1 LAKAKRGGF
10 AKTCPEEMLSVLLKA
25 IQERTKLDPKLVG
38 DVQIGNVLM
47 PGSGAFTARQA
58 VLMAG
63 YPVDVPVMCI
73 NRQCSSGLQAVANVA
88 AAIKAGHVDVGIGGG
103 VESMSMFDMMAVL
116 NPDKVAPGAVEHE
129 ESRKCLIPMGLT
141 SENVAEKYGIPR
153 EVQDTLAAASHEK
166 AVKAQKAGLFD
177 SEIVPMMGRTA
188 KGEKMVSKDEGMK
201 EGTTVASLGKL
212 NPAFKQG
219 GTTTAGNSS
228 QVTDGA
234 ACVLMARRS
243 VAEKH
248 GLPILAKFH
257 AFSVVGC
264 PPEIMGIGP
273 AVAIPAALQQA
284 GMKVEDVDIYEIN
297 EAFASQAT
305 YSINT
310 LKIPMEK
317 VNPKGGAIALGHPL
331 GCTGARQIATLLP
344 ELKRTG
350 KKVGCVSMCIGTGMG
365 AAGIIIS
372 EQ

>member
-1 LAKAKRGGF
+1 MDRVNVIANQVGAPPAFVANPCASAKSPDDVVICCAVRTPLAKAKRGGF

-58 VLMAG
+58 VLMA
-63 YPVDVPVMCI
+63 
-73 NRQCSSGLQAVANVA
+73 
-88 AAIKAGHVDVGIGGG
+88 
-103 VESMSMFDMMAVL
+103 
-116 NPDKVAPGAVEHE
+116 
-129 ESRKCLIPMGLT
+129 
-141 SENVAEKYGIPR
+141 ENVAEKYGIPR

-177 SEIVPMMGRTA
+177 SEIVPVMGRTA

-234 ACVLMARRS
+234 ACVLLARRS

-273 AVAIPAALQQA
+273 AVAIPAALKQA